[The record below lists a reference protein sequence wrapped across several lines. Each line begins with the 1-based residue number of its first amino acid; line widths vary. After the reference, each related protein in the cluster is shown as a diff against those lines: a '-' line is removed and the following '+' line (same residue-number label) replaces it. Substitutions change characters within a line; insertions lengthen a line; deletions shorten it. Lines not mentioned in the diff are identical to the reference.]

1 MAYDRRSA
9 LSRALYGGTQ
19 VLFCSSIILL
29 VDDAWLLT
37 VLRNVVAYACR
48 PSRTDDRYHVPH
60 SGLLCTPQP
69 ATNVSVTNVSPAGLP
84 RCFPNASPL
93 HVWRAVRRPNALKLL
108 ADPARFELTTS
119 AFGGQ
124 RSIQLSYGSGAAD
137 HSGGPHLAQR
147 ERHLARPALSATVR
161 AEIVKKIGFTADS

>member
-1 MAYDRRSA
+1 MPSHK
-9 LSRALYGGTQ
+9 
-19 VLFCSSIILL
+19 LL
-29 VDDAWLLT
+29 GKLT
-37 VLRNVVAYACR
+37 GLAREVRK
-48 PSRTDDRYHVPH
+48 RT
-60 SGLLCTPQP
+60 S
-69 ATNVSVTNVSPAGLP
+69 
-84 RCFPNASPL
+84 CFPGASPPPR
-93 HVWRAVRRPNALKLL
+93 VTSCRNSNSLKYM

-161 AEIVKKIGFTADS
+161 AEIVKKIGLTA